1 MTRPAG
7 GACNEIK
14 SNSHQ
19 TWTPTHCPRPP
30 KAEGIRCIRRGVA
43 AGDDFGTGTCVCDTE
58 DSVRPGWLRA
68 ISGHPAQQLN
78 FTRAGI
84 RPHPPETALKGK
96 GESRRTR
103 FFGPTRPPSV
113 RQHCFGGSG
122 GGAVPNEVKLVVEGR
137 VQGAEKR
144 NGDTL
149 SKISNCQ
156 SCRFRLLRRRLPWTS
171 TGAVKPGEV
180 KLLKIPA
187 CPPLAFS
194 GVRPG
199 LPSRVKLSC

>member
-7 GACNEIK
+7 GALNEIK

-30 KAEGIRCIRRGVA
+30 KAEEIRCIRRGMA

-84 RPHPPETALKGK
+84 RPHTPETALKGK

-103 FFGPTRPPSV
+103 FFWPTRPPSV
-113 RQHCFGGSG
+113 RQHCFGGLG
-122 GGAVPNEVKLVVEGR
+122 GRGGPEKVKLVVEGR
-137 VQGAEKR
+137 GEFKAPRRETEIR
-144 NGDTL
+144 
-149 SKISNCQ
+149 
-156 SCRFRLLRRRLPWTS
+156 CRRSPTVNLVASGFS
-171 TGAVKPGEV
+171 EV
-180 KLLKIPA
+180 VFLGP
-187 CPPLAFS
+187 
-194 GVRPG
+194 RPG
-199 LPSRVKLSC
+199 PSSRVKLSC

>member
-7 GACNEIK
+7 GAFNEIK

-30 KAEGIRCIRRGVA
+30 KAEEIRCIRRGMA

-84 RPHPPETALKGK
+84 RPHTPETALKGK

-103 FFGPTRPPSV
+103 FFGQPGRLL
-113 RQHCFGGSG
+113 FANIGLGGRG
-122 GGAVPNEVKLVVEGR
+122 GGAVPSEVKLVVEGR
-137 VQGAEKR
+137 GEFKAPRRETEIR
-144 NGDTL
+144 
-149 SKISNCQ
+149 
-156 SCRFRLLRRRLPWTS
+156 CRRSPTVNLVASGFS
-171 TGAVKPGEV
+171 EV
-180 KLLKIPA
+180 VFLGP
-187 CPPLAFS
+187 
-194 GVRPG
+194 RPG
-199 LPSRVKLSC
+199 PSSRVKLSC